1 MSDVERSAYR
11 QPATPSGLES
21 IEKGTLTWLD
31 EDMYNNLN
39 TGVLEQYLE
48 EKNLQESFEISH
60 WDTRKVLVGILIGA
74 VFSGVTAYIGLK
86 IGLAVSAAWYVAY
99 LLGMALKWSPSE
111 VNIATSATTGAT
123 HASTG
128 FIFTFP
134 AIFLLAYSDDY
145 IVGDGHLISS
155 VDTFQLAFIGII
167 ASMFAGFLGVMY
179 FIIFRR
185 VWLVED
191 PLPMPGFE
199 ATLKMLDIASDVNSG
214 AAEAARDSLKTVGL
228 WTVLTMGFMFLI
240 DYPLRWG
247 QNIAGAPGS
256 IADWIAMTLSGEE
269 WGLASIYTERWLHQP
284 SKLVDINGEPIGFAP
299 FSGITQYDTGDG
311 PNIFSYTFLGV
322 ELSPTLLAIGWFM
335 KFRVAFLV
343 NLGSLVAWFYL
354 VPLVVLLDT
363 PVYDPALGQ
372 YVEITQ
378 YGDMSSLPV
387 YPIVQWKAFGSIVK
401 TIAIGAILGGGVYG
415 LLKMTPTFANIFGD
429 ISSAFTGEK
438 GEEYVEDK
446 GWYEWPLDH
455 IPIFMGIAFFA
466 MIVIFVIG
474 GFPVLPAILFAIVLL
489 ATTFL
494 LGAIAVRVMGE
505 TGIEPVSGTSF
516 IVLLMLLL
524 VFLNLPVGLSK
535 EESVL
540 MALVGTTVFG
550 SAISMSG
557 TVVGDYKNSLYI
569 GNRPY
574 HISKGNIMGVVPGA
588 ILGAGVAIFLS
599 KLLADGSIDL
609 LAPQANAFAA
619 FTIILAEGQGDWYA
633 LGLGFLLGAFA
644 EWATGMG
651 TSFGLGMYLPT
662 PVTFPMLIGGAAR
675 DWWEKRRLLPKVEE
689 IRLSEGSAASEK
701 SRALMLLFT
710 FMIAAGALT
719 GEAFFGVESA
729 ILAVSDEL
737 ETEQEYLP
745 DSWTEDTYLDEILG
759 VDDDDFGHVLGYAT
773 SRIASD
779 IAAGKD
785 QSCEILPDSVVCTE
799 TMSIKSWWPQ
809 ARFAGFML
817 VNLALAAI
825 IFVLFRAAGIIG
837 VNADPEDDSVVM
849 DAEMAD

>member
-11 QPATPSGLES
+11 QPVTPSGLEA

-39 TGVLEQYLE
+39 TGLLEQYLE
-48 EKNLQESFEISH
+48 EKNLQDSFEISH
-60 WDTRKVLVGILIGA
+60 WDTRKVLIGILIGA

-155 VDTFQLAFIGII
+155 VDTLQLAFIGII

-199 ATLKMLDIASDVNSG
+199 ATLKMLDISSDVSSG
-214 AAEAARDSLKTVGL
+214 AADSARESLKTVGL

-247 QNIAGAPGS
+247 KSISGAPGS
-256 IADWIAMTLSGEE
+256 IVDWIAMTLSGEE

-284 SKLVDINGEPIGFAP
+284 SKLVNPISGEPIGYAP
-299 FSGITQYDTGDG
+299 FSGITPYESD
-311 PNIFSYTFLGV
+311 NIFSYTFLGV

-378 YGDMSSLPV
+378 YGDISSLPV

-415 LLKMTPTFANIFGD
+415 LLKMAPTFINIFGD
-429 ISSAFTGEK
+429 ISRAFTGEK
-438 GEEYVEDK
+438 GDEFIEGK
-446 GWYEWPLDH
+446 GWYEWPLEH
-455 IPIFMGIAFFA
+455 IPIFMGIAFVAMVAIFA
-466 MIVIFVIG
+466 LG
-474 GFPVLPAILFAIVLL
+474 GFPIIPALIFATVLL

-524 VFLNLPVGLSK
+524 VFLNLPVGLTS

-599 KLLADGSIDL
+599 MLLANGSIDL
-609 LAPQANAFAA
+609 LAPQANAFAS
-619 FTIILAEGQGDWYA
+619 FTIILAEGQGDWWA

-689 IRLSEGSAASEK
+689 IRLSEGSASSEK

-710 FMIAAGALT
+710 FMVAAGALT
-719 GEAFFGVESA
+719 GEAFFGVEA
-729 ILAVSDEL
+729 AVMAVTDEL

-745 DSWTEDTYLDEILG
+745 DSWTEDTYLDEMIG
-759 VDDDDFGHVLGYAT
+759 ATDDDFGWVLAYAT

-779 IAAGKD
+779 IANGD
-785 QSCEILPDSVVCTE
+785 DPSCEILPDSVVCTE

-809 ARFAGFML
+809 ARFAGFL
-817 VNLALAAI
+817 VVNIALAGL
-825 IFVLFRAAGIIG
+825 IFMLFRAAGIIG
-837 VNADPEDDSVVM
+837 VKKEGGGSKVM
-849 DAEMAD
+849 DAEIAG

>member
-11 QPATPSGLES
+11 QPVTPSGLEA

-39 TGVLEQYLE
+39 TGLLEQYLE
-48 EKNLQESFEISH
+48 EKNLQDSFEISH
-60 WDTRKVLVGILIGA
+60 WDTRKVLIGILIGA

-155 VDTFQLAFIGII
+155 VDTLQLAFIGII

-199 ATLKMLDIASDVNSG
+199 ATLKMLDISSDVSSG
-214 AAEAARDSLKTVGL
+214 AADAARESLKTVGL

-240 DYPLRWG
+240 DYPLMWG
-247 QNIAGAPGS
+247 RKVAHIPGS
-256 IADWIAMTLSGEE
+256 IADSFAMLLSGEE

-284 SKLVDINGEPIGFAP
+284 TKLVDGHAP
-299 FSGITQYDTGDG
+299 FGGITPYESG
-311 PNIFSYTFLGV
+311 NIFSYTFLGV

-372 YVEITQ
+372 YIEITE
-378 YGDMSSLPV
+378 YGDMSALPV

-415 LLKMTPTFANIFGD
+415 LLKMAPTFVNIFGD
-429 ISSAFTGEK
+429 ITRAFTGEK
-438 GEEYVEDK
+438 GDEFIDGK
-446 GWYEWPLDH
+446 GWYEWPLEH
-455 IPIFMGIAFFA
+455 IPIFMGIAFVAMVAIFA
-466 MIVIFVIG
+466 LG
-474 GFPVLPAILFAIVLL
+474 GFPIIPALIFAIVLL

-524 VFLNLPVGLSK
+524 VFLNLPVGLTS

-599 KLLADGSIDL
+599 MLLADGSIDL
-609 LAPQANAFAA
+609 LAPQANAFAS

-633 LGLGFLLGAFA
+633 LALGFALGAFA

-710 FMIAAGALT
+710 FMVAAGALT
-719 GEAFFGVESA
+719 GEAFFGVEA
-729 ILAVSDEL
+729 AVMAVTDEL

-745 DSWTEDTYLDEILG
+745 DSWTEDTYLDEMIG
-759 VDDDDFGHVLGYAT
+759 ASDDDFGHVLSYAT

-779 IAAGKD
+779 ISEGKEP
-785 QSCEILPDSVVCTE
+785 SCQILPESVICTE

-809 ARFAGFML
+809 ARFAGFL
-817 VNLALAAI
+817 VVNIILAGF
-825 IFVLFRAAGIIG
+825 IFILFRAAGIIG
-837 VNADPEDDSVVM
+837 VKKEGGGSEVM
-849 DAEMAD
+849 DAEIAD

>member
-1 MSDVERSAYR
+1 M
-11 QPATPSGLES
+11 
-21 IEKGTLTWLD
+21 
-31 EDMYNNLN
+31 
-39 TGVLEQYLE
+39 
-48 EKNLQESFEISH
+48 
-60 WDTRKVLVGILIGA
+60 
-74 VFSGVTAYIGLK
+74 
-86 IGLAVSAAWYVAY
+86 
-99 LLGMALKWSPSE
+99 
-111 VNIATSATTGAT
+111 
-123 HASTG
+123 
-128 FIFTFP
+128 
-134 AIFLLAYSDDY
+134 
-145 IVGDGHLISS
+145 
-155 VDTFQLAFIGII
+155 
-167 ASMFAGFLGVMY
+167 
-179 FIIFRR
+179 
-185 VWLVED
+185 
-191 PLPMPGFE
+191 
-199 ATLKMLDIASDVNSG
+199 
-214 AAEAARDSLKTVGL
+214 
-228 WTVLTMGFMFLI
+228 
-240 DYPLRWG
+240 
-247 QNIAGAPGS
+247 
-256 IADWIAMTLSGEE
+256 
-269 WGLASIYTERWLHQP
+269 
-284 SKLVDINGEPIGFAP
+284 
-299 FSGITQYDTGDG
+299 
-311 PNIFSYTFLGV
+311 
-322 ELSPTLLAIGWFM
+322 
-335 KFRVAFLV
+335 
-343 NLGSLVAWFYL
+343 AWFYL

-429 ISSAFTGEK
+429 ISRAFTGEK

-837 VNADPEDDSVVM
+837 ANADSEDDSGVM

>member
-11 QPATPSGLES
+11 QPVTPSGLEA

-39 TGVLEQYLE
+39 TGLLEQYLE
-48 EKNLQESFEISH
+48 EKNLQDSFEISH
-60 WDTRKVLVGILIGA
+60 WDTRKVLIGILIGA

-155 VDTFQLAFIGII
+155 VDTLQLAFIGII

-199 ATLKMLDIASDVNSG
+199 ATLKMLDISSDVSSG
-214 AAEAARDSLKTVGL
+214 AADSARESLKTVGL

-247 QNIAGAPGS
+247 KSIAGAPGS
-256 IADWIAMTLSGEE
+256 IVDWIAMTLSGEE

-284 SKLVDINGEPIGFAP
+284 SKLVNPISGEPIGYAP
-299 FSGITQYDTGDG
+299 FSGITPYESD
-311 PNIFSYTFLGV
+311 NIFSYTFLGV

-378 YGDMSSLPV
+378 YGDISSLPV

-415 LLKMTPTFANIFGD
+415 LLKMAPTFINIFGD
-429 ISSAFTGEK
+429 ISRAFTGEK
-438 GEEYVEDK
+438 GDEFIEGK
-446 GWYEWPLDH
+446 GWYEWPLEH
-455 IPIFMGIAFFA
+455 IPIFMGIAFVAMVAIFA
-466 MIVIFVIG
+466 LG
-474 GFPVLPAILFAIVLL
+474 GFPIIPALIFATVLL

-524 VFLNLPVGLSK
+524 VFLNLPVGLTS

-599 KLLADGSIDL
+599 MLLANGSIDL
-609 LAPQANAFAA
+609 LAPQANAFAS
-619 FTIILAEGQGDWYA
+619 FTIILAEGQGDWWA

-710 FMIAAGALT
+710 FMVAAGALT
-719 GEAFFGVESA
+719 GEAFFGVEA
-729 ILAVSDEL
+729 AVMAVTDEL

-745 DSWTEDTYLDEILG
+745 DSWTEDTYLDEMIG
-759 VDDDDFGHVLGYAT
+759 ATDDEFGWVLAYAT

-779 IAAGKD
+779 IANGD
-785 QSCEILPDSVVCTE
+785 DPSCEILPDSVVCTE

-809 ARFAGFML
+809 ARFAGFL
-817 VNLALAAI
+817 VVNIALAGL
-825 IFVLFRAAGIIG
+825 IFMLFRAAGIIG
-837 VNADPEDDSVVM
+837 VKKEGGGSKVM
-849 DAEMAD
+849 DAEIAG

>member
-11 QPATPSGLES
+11 QPVTPSGLEA

-39 TGVLEQYLE
+39 TGLLEQYLE
-48 EKNLQESFEISH
+48 EKNLQDSFEISH
-60 WDTRKVLVGILIGA
+60 WDTRKVLIGILIGA

-155 VDTFQLAFIGII
+155 VDTLQLAFIGII

-199 ATLKMLDIASDVNSG
+199 ATLKMLDISSDVSSG
-214 AAEAARDSLKTVGL
+214 AADSARESLKTVGL

-247 QNIAGAPGS
+247 KSISGAPGS
-256 IADWIAMTLSGEE
+256 IVDWIAMTLSGEE

-284 SKLVDINGEPIGFAP
+284 SKLVNPISGEPIGYAP
-299 FSGITQYDTGDG
+299 FSGITPYESD
-311 PNIFSYTFLGV
+311 NIFSYTFLGV

-378 YGDMSSLPV
+378 YGDISSLPV

-415 LLKMTPTFANIFGD
+415 LLKMAPTFINIFGD
-429 ISSAFTGEK
+429 ISRAFTGEK
-438 GEEYVEDK
+438 GDEFIEGK
-446 GWYEWPLDH
+446 GWYEWPLEH
-455 IPIFMGIAFFA
+455 IPIFMGIAFVAMVAIFA
-466 MIVIFVIG
+466 LG
-474 GFPVLPAILFAIVLL
+474 GFPIIPALIFATVLL

-524 VFLNLPVGLSK
+524 VFLNLPVGLTS

-599 KLLADGSIDL
+599 MLLANGSIDL
-609 LAPQANAFAA
+609 LAPQANAFAS
-619 FTIILAEGQGDWYA
+619 FTIILAEGQGDWWA

-710 FMIAAGALT
+710 FMVAAGALT
-719 GEAFFGVESA
+719 GEAFFGVEA
-729 ILAVSDEL
+729 AVMAVTDEL

-745 DSWTEDTYLDEILG
+745 DSWTEDTYLDEMIEAT
-759 VDDDDFGHVLGYAT
+759 DDDFGWVLAYAT

-779 IAAGKD
+779 IANGD
-785 QSCEILPDSVVCTE
+785 DPSCEILPDSVVCTE

-809 ARFAGFML
+809 ARFAGFL
-817 VNLALAAI
+817 VVNIALAGL
-825 IFVLFRAAGIIG
+825 IFMLFRAAGIIG
-837 VNADPEDDSVVM
+837 VKKEGGGSKVM
-849 DAEMAD
+849 DAEIAG